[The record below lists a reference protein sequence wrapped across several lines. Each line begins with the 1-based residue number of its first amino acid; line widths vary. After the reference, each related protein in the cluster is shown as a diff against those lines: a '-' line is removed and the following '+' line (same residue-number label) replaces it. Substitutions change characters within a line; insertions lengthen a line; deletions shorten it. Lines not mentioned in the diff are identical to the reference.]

1 MTQIEQIKKEVERN
15 KAICKKVVLDL
26 LYKGPSKDYY
36 QGKTDA
42 YNQVQIILN
51 NIEAK
56 GLQAEAVLPGTEE
69 EAGMVAGRDYVP
81 VDWVE
86 TLDEYGK
93 WKIVPVETESEEAIL
108 RRAIEV
114 YGIHAQINMAL
125 EEMGELI
132 VALQHRLRGRVSDG
146 PVCEEIADVLIMME
160 QLSIIFGQKTVRNY
174 YEAKIQR
181 LEQRLNKED

>member
-1 MTQIEQIKKEVERN
+1 MTQIKQIKKEVERS
-15 KAICKKVVLDL
+15 KAICKKAVLYMR
-26 LYKGPSKDYY
+26 YKNPSKDYY
-36 QGKTDA
+36 QGKIDA
-42 YNQVQIILN
+42 YNQVQIVLN

-69 EAGMVAGRDYVP
+69 GAGMVAGRDYVP

-93 WKIVPVETESEEAIL
+93 WKIVPVETECEEAIL

-114 YGIHAQINMAL
+114 YGIHAQTNMAL

-132 VALQHRLRGRVSDG
+132 VALQHGRRGRASHVE
-146 PVCEEIADVLIMME
+146 VCEEVADVQIMME
-160 QLSIIFGQKTVRNY
+160 QLAIIFGKDIVRKY
-174 YEAKIQR
+174 YESKIQR
-181 LEQRLNKED
+181 LEQRLNKEA